1 MGKICDIFHS
11 IIKDG
16 KIYFIILAAILISIS
31 SFQSSSELFIKILT
45 IAVPYSFAWVIL
57 AWIITDKSIL
67 RKTAP
72 YLGIFVILL
81 LEKIYLFASETEDY
95 FFILVKFVVMLTV
108 FLLLWHLAKP
118 KDFTKTSFLKTKK
131 MILIIICS
139 IIMTIP
145 HWISTTV
152 CSCYGFLTYG
162 LFFAI
167 ALTLFSTII
176 TNIAEKTR
184 YILYA
189 LIFVFTLVT
198 STQTYFSHEFNL
210 DTNMFTL
217 AFFIVNVTSYFFIF
231 LSLLLLSKTKYL
243 EQ

>member
-1 MGKICDIFHS
+1 MGKTSDIFHS
-11 IIKDG
+11 MAKDG

-31 SFQSSSELFIKILT
+31 SIQSSSDLFVKILT
-45 IAVPYSFAWVIL
+45 IAIPYSFAWVIL
-57 AWIITDKSIL
+57 AWMITDRSIL

-95 FFILVKFVVMLTV
+95 FFILVKFVVILIV

-118 KDFTKTSFLKTKK
+118 KDFTKKSFLKTKK
-131 MILIIICS
+131 MMLVVICS

-145 HWISTTV
+145 HWISTAV

-167 ALTLFSTII
+167 ALTLFSTVI

-189 LIFVFTLVT
+189 LIFVFALIT
-198 STQTYFSHEFNL
+198 STQTYFSHGFNL
-210 DTNMFTL
+210 DADMFTL
-217 AFFIVNVTSYFFIF
+217 AFFIANVISYFFIF
-231 LSLLLLSKTKYL
+231 LSLLLLSKTKYI

>member
-1 MGKICDIFHS
+1 MGKTSDIFHS
-11 IIKDG
+11 MAKDG

-31 SFQSSSELFIKILT
+31 SIQSSSDLFVKILT
-45 IAVPYSFAWVIL
+45 IAIPYSFAWVIL
-57 AWIITDKSIL
+57 AWIITDRSIL

-95 FFILVKFVVMLTV
+95 FFILVKFVVILIV

-118 KDFTKTSFLKTKK
+118 KDFTKKSFLKTKK
-131 MILIIICS
+131 MMLVVICS

-145 HWISTTV
+145 HWISTAV

-167 ALTLFSTII
+167 ALTLFSTVI

-189 LIFVFTLVT
+189 LIFVFTLIT
-198 STQTYFSHEFNL
+198 STQTYFSHGFNL
-210 DTNMFTL
+210 DINMFTL
-217 AFFIVNVTSYFFIF
+217 AFFVVNVILYFFIF